1 MLHGVVGEHGPDL
14 ERLDSFGS
22 EQSSEGRLTVGRLR
36 FATSLLLLLGGSSSL
51 AVPRQ
56 DGDQTWRSKCESLRQ
71 STTEGARRCRL
82 TKESKEDPAV
92 PDRRAQRLEARPES
106 LEAAGLD
113 G

>member
-1 MLHGVVGEHGPDL
+1 MCARYPVPPENHLSKSADQTTALLRGKAKERTEMLHGVVGEHGPDL

-56 DGDQTWRSKCESLRQ
+56 DGDQT
-71 STTEGARRCRL
+71 
-82 TKESKEDPAV
+82 
-92 PDRRAQRLEARPES
+92 
-106 LEAAGLD
+106 
-113 G
+113 